1 MNDDVTEDIKEMSL
15 IVNASS
21 IDWMMRW
28 ICYMLKELYLIT
40 YNVWEDFIWIKQQPR
55 VKKILEFNPQVWDM
69 VSANPIEN

>member
-1 MNDDVTEDIKEMSL
+1 MNDDVTEDIEEMNL

-40 YNVWEDFIWIKQQPR
+40 YNV
-55 VKKILEFNPQVWDM
+55 
-69 VSANPIEN
+69 